1 MSAMAP
7 RRCLLAVGLL
17 GAGVGA
23 ASAQSGRFAV
33 LPFGKF
39 RLSARL
45 VDTRSGQIVQ
55 VVSNDDPRRQ
65 DRAALDAIVQ
75 QGAER
80 LASED
85 ARAGP
90 DRTQGR

>member
-1 MSAMAP
+1 
-7 RRCLLAVGLL
+7 
-17 GAGVGA
+17 
-23 ASAQSGRFAV
+23 
-33 LPFGKF
+33 
-39 RLSARL
+39 

-75 QGAER
+75 QAAER
-80 LASED
+80 PASED
-85 ARAGP
+85 ARARL

>member
-1 MSAMAP
+1 MVP
-7 RRCLLAVGLL
+7 R
-17 GAGVGA
+17 
-23 ASAQSGRFAV
+23 
-33 LPFGKF
+33 P
-39 RLSARL
+39 
-45 VDTRSGQIVQ
+45 
-55 VVSNDDPRRQ
+55 SNDDPRRQ
-65 DRAALDAIVQ
+65 DRAAVGAIVQ

>member
-1 MSAMAP
+1 M
-7 RRCLLAVGLL
+7 
-17 GAGVGA
+17 
-23 ASAQSGRFAV
+23 

-39 RLSARL
+39 QLSARL

-75 QGAER
+75 QAAEP

-85 ARAGP
+85 ARAGLDP
-90 DRTQGR
+90 TQGR

>member
-1 MSAMAP
+1 M
-7 RRCLLAVGLL
+7 
-17 GAGVGA
+17 
-23 ASAQSGRFAV
+23 

-39 RLSARL
+39 QLSARL

-65 DRAALDAIVQ
+65 DRAAVDAIVQ
-75 QGAER
+75 QAAER

-85 ARAGP
+85 ARAGLDP
-90 DRTQGR
+90 TQGR